1 MPFQICGELRYY
13 QFGIFERN
21 LCQGIFTR
29 LGGISPAPWA
39 SLNLGGTVGDE
50 AWRVS
55 ENRSRVLQALG
66 RDVGSVYDAWQVH
79 GAQVA
84 IADAPRSLVSSPL
97 QADVLLTDK
106 PAVTLL
112 MRFADCVPVLL
123 HDPRRK
129 VAGIAHAG
137 WMGTV
142 RGTVLAAVEA
152 MRARFGSDPWELLAG
167 IGPSIGP
174 DHYEVSTD
182 VIDQVRQAFG
192 GDSSSLLDE
201 RDGLTSLDLWAANRL
216 LLERAGV
223 KHLEVAGLCTV
234 CHNEDW
240 FSHRAEKGST
250 GRFGAALALG

>member
-1 MPFQICGELRYY
+1 
-13 QFGIFERN
+13 
-21 LCQGIFTR
+21 
-29 LGGISPAPWA
+29 
-39 SLNLGGTVGDE
+39 
-50 AWRVS
+50 
-55 ENRSRVLQALG
+55 
-66 RDVGSVYDAWQVH
+66 VGSVYDAWQVH

-84 IADAPRSLVSSPL
+84 IAEAPRGLVSVPL
-97 QADVLLTDK
+97 QADVVLTDN

-174 DHYEVSTD
+174 DHYVVSAD

-192 GDSSSLLDE
+192 ADSSSLLGE

-223 KHLEVAGLCTV
+223 KHIEVAGLCTV

-240 FSHRAEKGST
+240 FSHRAEIGST